1 MILIKNGRL
10 IDPASKRDEIIDI
23 AVENGKIIKIGKIKE
38 EKYFEQIID
47 ATNCVVSPG
56 LIDIHVHFRDPG
68 FTYKE
73 DILTGAKSAAR
84 GGITTVVCMANTKPV
99 VDNVETL
106 KYVNDKAKDA
116 VINVLQLGS
125 VTKSFRGKELVDFEE
140 LLNNGAVGFS
150 DDGISLNDTRI
161 LYDAMK
167 KSKELDFVI
176 SLHEEDENFIETA
189 GVNDSEIAKQLGL
202 KGGAKTVSE
211 DIMVARDCMIALET
225 GAKVNIQH
233 ISSGVAVETVRFAKS
248 LGAKVYAEAA
258 PHHFTLTEEDVLKY
272 GSLAKMNPP
281 LRTERDKQ
289 ILIEGLQDNT
299 IEIIATDH
307 APHSYDEKSRVFA
320 ACPSGIIGL
329 ETSLALGITSLV
341 KKNHLSLMH
350 LLEKMT
356 INPAKLYKLDKGYV
370 KEGAVADLVIFN
382 PDEQWEVRDFDS
394 KSSNSPFIGE
404 KLYGKVK
411 YTICDGKIVYTDK

>member
-10 IDPASKRDEIIDI
+10 IDPASKRDEIVDI
-23 AVENGKIIKIGKIKE
+23 AIENGKIKEIGKIDGEKFE
-38 EKYFEQIID
+38 EIID
-47 ATNCVVSPG
+47 AKGYVVSPG
-56 LIDIHVHFRDPG
+56 LIDVHVHFRDPG

-73 DILTGAKSAAR
+73 DILSGAKSAAR
-84 GGITTVVCMANTKPV
+84 GGFTTVVCMANTKPV

-106 KYVNDKAKDA
+106 EYINEKAKEA
-116 VINVLQLGS
+116 CINVLQVGS
-125 VTKSFRGKELVDFEE
+125 VTKSFRGKELTNFEE
-140 LLNNGAVGFS
+140 LLEHGAVGFS
-150 DDGISLNDTRI
+150 DDGIAIMDTEM
-161 LYDAMK
+161 LYEAMK
-167 KSKELDFVI
+167 KAKELDVPI
-176 SLHEEDENFIETA
+176 SLHEEDSNFIETA
-189 GVNDSEIAKQLGL
+189 GVNDSEVAKKLGL
-202 KGGAKTVSE
+202 KGGAKTCAE

-281 LRTERDKQ
+281 LRSEKDKQ
-289 ILIEGLQDNT
+289 IIIEGLKDNT

-307 APHSYDEKSRVFA
+307 APHSNEEKNRAFA

-341 KKNHLSLMH
+341 NKEHISLMS

-356 INPAKLYKLDKGYV
+356 INPARLYNLNRGYIA
-370 KEGAVADLVIFN
+370 EGEIADIVIF
-382 PDEQWEVRDFDS
+382 DENEKWTVTDFDS
-394 KSSNSPFIGE
+394 KSSNSPFVGCE
-404 KLYGKVK
+404 LLGKVK
-411 YTICDGKIVYTDK
+411 YTISEGKIVYTDK